1 MWQKIMRSIN
11 NTRGDTGKR
20 FSEQL
25 KKEVAIAI
33 SMGKIT
39 LAEARKLHDI
49 KGGNT
54 LKGWINKYAGG
65 QYIPGKRGRKSASEK
80 NGLQLS
86 EGVVSMIPAM
96 AVSNSELTKVLI
108 RREAELNN
116 ELQRIRRFQAL
127 VAKAEPKRSNG
138 RKSSL
143 ETRTIL
149 SNGNAGKKASI
160 KIGKAL
166 STKRGRPLTN
176 GATRP
181 LATKIAGK
189 AGAKRNGSR
198 AQ

>member
-1 MWQKIMRSIN
+1 MRTNN

-25 KKEVAIAI
+25 KRDVAIAI

-80 NGLQLS
+80 NGLQFS

-127 VAKAEPKRSNG
+127 VAKAEPKVSNG

-143 ETRTIL
+143 DARAIL
-149 SNGNAGKKASI
+149 SNGKAGKKYSV
-160 KIGKAL
+160 KMEKAVL
-166 STKRGRPLTN
+166 AKRGRPLTN
-176 GATRP
+176 GATRS
-181 LATKIAGK
+181 LSTKIVGK
-189 AGAKRNGSR
+189 AGTKKRGSR
-198 AQ
+198 A